1 MALGTF
7 LPDLING
14 GVGADSICGLGGNDT
29 LNGLAGNDTLE
40 GNLDNDLIR
49 GGVGE
54 DSLIG
59 GLGQDTLLG
68 GEDNDTLNGNKGKDI
83 LNGGAGS
90 DTLNGDTGGDTLNGD
105 TGGDNLNGGA
115 GNDVYIVDSVF
126 DVVNELPNEGID
138 TIRSSISFVLGNDQ
152 EHLVLTDNNLING
165 DGNSLSNKI
174 TGNSNDN
181 ILKGFIGNDTIIGGA
196 GIDDMWGGTGNDLYI
211 VDETF
216 ELVHEAAN
224 QGHDLVKS
232 SATYTL
238 SSSVEDLFLTGN
250 AAIDG
255 TGNITDNTIKG
266 NNADNTLEGLGGDDT
281 LNGGGGNDNLD
292 GGIGDDLLNG
302 GAGSDTLN
310 GGLDNDTLNG
320 GLGNDTFVF
329 STVDHS
335 PFNSGD
341 TITNFNAAIG
351 EVIDVND
358 ITSGSG
364 SLGAFAA
371 GSTNAQLVGNQFQ
384 LDANANGIF
393 DLGDLEVN
401 ITNIVGVFAAA
412 NVVF

>member
-1 MALGTF
+1 MALGTS

-14 GVGADSICGLGGNDT
+14 GAGDDSLCGLGGNDT
-29 LNGLAGNDTLE
+29 LNGRAGNDTLNGGR
-40 GNLDNDLIR
+40 GN
-49 GGVGE
+49 
-54 DSLIG
+54 
-59 GLGQDTLLG
+59 
-68 GEDNDTLNGNKGKDI
+68 DI
-83 LNGGAGS
+83 LDGGRGDDMLYGGAGS
-90 DTLNGDTGGDTLNGD
+90 DTLYGGLGSDTLNGG
-105 TGGDNLNGGA
+105 TGGDNLNGGP

-126 DVVNELPNEGID
+126 DVVNELPNQGID
-138 TIRSSISFVLGNDQ
+138 TIRSSVSFVLGNDQ
-152 EHLVLTDNNLING
+152 EHLVLTGNNPING

-181 ILKGFIGNDTIIGGA
+181 ILKGFIGNDTLDGGA
-196 GIDDMWGGTGNDLYI
+196 GIDQMWGGTGNDVYI

-216 ELVHEAAN
+216 DLVHEAAN

-238 SSSVEDLFLTGN
+238 SSNVEDLFLTGN

-255 TGNITDNTIKG
+255 TGNISDNRIKG

-281 LNGGGGNDNLD
+281 LKGRGGNDSLD
-292 GGIGDDLLNG
+292 GGIGDDMLYG
-302 GAGSDTLN
+302 GAGRDTLN
-310 GGLDNDTLNG
+310 GGDGNDTLNG
-320 GLGNDTFVF
+320 GAGRDTFVF
-329 STVDHS
+329 SRVDHS
-335 PFNSGD
+335 PINFGD

-364 SLGAFAA
+364 SFGAFAA

-401 ITNIVGVFAAA
+401 ITNIVGAFAAA